1 MFRAIAA
8 RQGRFQQSLILEEV
22 QVPPSLAAGVM
33 RRAKLA
39 ALRAAKALALLKI
52 QLQSLLPWSRFADIA
67 GSN

>member
-1 MFRAIAA
+1 MFRAAA

-39 ALRAAKALALLKI
+39 ALRAAKALALPKI